1 MLASKYEIHYNGTR
15 FHPDYN
21 QKNSLCQKSTV
32 YKYGDP
38 WFVRPQIHF
47 SKRQLFKFND
57 YQISLV
63 KAFPTHLFDSTL
75 LEQDIRGWVKH
86 LWTNAVLSKKRI
98 HRSLSGSSE
107 YTVQRNSW
115 TKLLDVMTWR
125 NQCSNDTGMCT
136 SDHWKG
142 CDHRNDICIDPR
154 THRLELHATIH
165 KWTGTLKR
173 TCKKKK
179 HRKITEIHYKAEFVM
194 EDLIYAINQMYN
206 EECYQLLSS
215 KILVK

>member
-1 MLASKYEIHYNGTR
+1 M
-15 FHPDYN
+15 
-21 QKNSLCQKSTV
+21 
-32 YKYGDP
+32 
-38 WFVRPQIHF
+38 RPQIHF
-47 SKRQLFKFND
+47 SKRQLFND

-63 KAFPTHLFDSTL
+63 KAFPIHLFDSTL

-86 LWTNAVLSKKRI
+86 LWTNAVLSKTRI

-125 NQCSNDTGMCT
+125 NQCSNDTGMST

-165 KWTGTLKR
+165 KWIGTLKR
-173 TCKKKK
+173 TSKKKTQK
-179 HRKITEIHYKAEFVM
+179 NYRNTLQSWVCHGRPYICDKSDVQWRMLSVTFIKDLCKIIHIKNAGQT
-194 EDLIYAINQMYN
+194 II
-206 EECYQLLSS
+206 
-215 KILVK
+215 